1 MGLLISKAND
11 KNQTIVTI
19 NNLGI
24 YFQELRLKDRPMS
37 TRVKIGKLA
46 IVDGSVMAEYEEI
59 NQLETL
65 ICDRNTLETQVKAA
79 KDLLAMPDELIDNED
94 AIAVRSEL
102 AALKTEL
109 SLLNANAGLFVGSDN
124 KYYHAH
130 ATGLCKSRIAEKKKQ
145 QKELKP
151 VSLKVQR
158 QANYDA
164 LVQKLKSVQDA
175 IASNP
180 INSLQCLDAKSM
192 QGIDALVDK
201 ARARHQQAKFKGEFV
216 GFTHYPTR
224 EYFYEQQARE
234 VLKKHNET
242 LLAKGEEDGFIDFD
256 AAMAIVCRRFA
267 MSDDIK
273 KKANAANPLLKK

>member
-37 TRVKIGKLA
+37 QRVKIGKLA

-59 NQLETL
+59 HQLETL

-94 AIAVRSEL
+94 AITLKREL
-102 AALKTEL
+102 ALLKTDL
-109 SLLNANAGLFVGSDN
+109 ALLNSNAGLFTGSN
-124 KYYHAH
+124 SYYHAH
-130 ATGLCKSRIAEKKKQ
+130 ATGLCKSAIADKEKQ
-145 QKELKP
+145 LRELKP
-151 VSLKVQR
+151 ISMKAQR

-164 LVQKLKSVQDA
+164 LVQKLKSVREA
-175 IASNP
+175 IAVNP

-201 ARARHQQAKFKGEFV
+201 ARARHQQAKFKGEFI

-234 VLKKHNET
+234 VLKRHNEA
-242 LLAKGEEDGFIDFD
+242 LLAKGIDDGFIDFD

-267 MSDDIK
+267 KSDEIK

>member
-24 YFQELRLKDRPMS
+24 YYQELRLKDRPMS
-37 TRVKIGKLA
+37 QRVKIGKLA

-65 ICDRNTLETQVKAA
+65 ICDRNTLETQIKAA
-79 KDLLAMPDELIDNED
+79 KALLAMPDELIDNKD
-94 AIAVRSEL
+94 ALKREL
-102 AALKTEL
+102 A
-109 SLLNANAGLFVGSDN
+109 LLRTDLLTLNGNATLFTGSN
-124 KYYHAH
+124 RHYHEY
-130 ATGLCKSRIAEKKKQ
+130 ATGLCESAIADKKKQ
-145 QKELKP
+145 LMELKP
-151 VSLKVQR
+151 ISMKAQR
-158 QANYDA
+158 QANYEF
-164 LVQKLKSVQDA
+164 LIQKLKSVQDA

-180 INSLQCLDAKSM
+180 IHALQSFDAKSM

-216 GFTHYPTR
+216 GFTHYPTK
-224 EYFYEQQARE
+224 EYFYEQEARQLLKRHNE
-234 VLKKHNET
+234 VLINR
-242 LLAKGEEDGFIDFD
+242 GEEDGLIDFD

-267 MSDDIK
+267 KSDEIK

>member
-37 TRVKIGKLA
+37 PRVKIGKLA

-59 NQLETL
+59 HALEAL

-94 AIAVRSEL
+94 AAIKSEL
-102 AALKTEL
+102 ASLETDLA
-109 SLLNANAGLFVGSDN
+109 LLNSNAGLFVGSN
-124 KYYHAH
+124 SCYHAY
-130 ATGLCKSRIAEKKKQ
+130 AVGLCESAITDKKKQ
-145 QKELKP
+145 LKELKP
-151 VSLKVQR
+151 ISMKAQR

-175 IASNP
+175 IAVNP

-224 EYFYEQQARE
+224 EYFYEQEARQL
-234 VLKKHNET
+234 LKRHNET
-242 LLAKGEEDGFIDFD
+242 LINRGEEDGFIDFD

-267 MSDDIK
+267 KSDDIRK
-273 KKANAANPLLKK
+273 IANAANPLLKK